1 MAFLPG
7 YIASEDEMRLSSLLS
22 CLQVLQSAPAEQFLW
37 IITHVLTFSDTAVFE
52 IFTLWP
58 QLAPHSPVNSFHKLI
73 SLLTKMWPESSIWSV
88 IVFLSKLHKRLFLSL
103 QRKTH
108 NSYSVFTRL
117 SLLLYPSFISIVVKS
132 IVLGI
137 SSLCSRPVDLNLR
150 VMTPLGQHISNILHI
165 KYTLWFTAVV
175 KLKLESSNE
184 ITLRLGV
191 TITKNSFKE
200 LKH

>member
-1 MAFLPG
+1 MNHGLHCVSFPPTFKYCNLEKEINIFKPKEDPKTYRIHMAFLLG
-7 YIASEDEMRLSSLLS
+7 YLDSKDEMRLFSLLS

-58 QLAPHSPVNSFHKLI
+58 QPAPHSPESSFHKLI

-88 IVFLSKLHKRLFLSL
+88 IGFLSGLHKKLFLSL

-117 SLLLYPSFISIVVKS
+117 SLLLYPSFISTVVKS

-137 SSLCSRPVDLNLR
+137 
-150 VMTPLGQHISNILHI
+150 IS
-165 KYTLWFTAVV
+165 
-175 KLKLESSNE
+175 
-184 ITLRLGV
+184 
-191 TITKNSFKE
+191 
-200 LKH
+200 